1 MREAVIVSYARTGM
15 AKANRGSLN
24 NTHGITMAGTAIKGA
39 LDRAGIEAGL
49 VEDVFLGCAQPEGAT
64 GHNVAR
70 NAALWAGCP
79 STTSGATINRFCSSG
94 LQAIANAAHT
104 VINEGAPVAIGGGVE
119 SLSLVSR
126 SGHMNLHRYTED
138 ELMKKWP
145 AIWMTMIETA
155 EIVADRYGVSREYQ
169 DEYSAESQKRTAA
182 FQEKGYMAEEIV
194 PLKTTMKLVNKE
206 TGEETLQEV
215 VCDRDECNRPG
226 TTFESLSGLKPVFSG
241 GMVVKEGKYVTA
253 GNASQLSDGSAAVV
267 VMEAKEAE
275 KRGLKP
281 LGRFVGFNVAG
292 CDPDEMG
299 IGPVFAVPRLL
310 ERHGLKVDDIDL
322 WELNEAFASQCL
334 YSRDRLGIDPE
345 KYNVNGSPIRHDRR
359 TLHRLA
365 AYGRPAP
372 RSKIWRRHHVYRR
385 RHGRSRSLRDLQ
397 LIPVNLNAV
406 NAPNF
411 GSGRFPF
418 GDKTLC

>member
-15 AKANRGSLN
+15 AKASRGSLN
-24 NTHGITMAGTAIKGA
+24 NTHGITMAGHAIKGA
-39 LDRAGIEAGL
+39 IDRAGIEAAE
-49 VEDVFLGCAQPEGAT
+49 VEDVFLGSAQPEGAT

-79 STTSGATINRFCSSG
+79 STTAGATINRFCSSG

-126 SGHMNLHRYTED
+126 SGHMNMYRYTED

-169 DEYSAESQKRTAA
+169 DEYSVESQKRTAA

-194 PLKTTMKLVNKE
+194 PLKTMMKLVNKE

-215 VCDRDECNRPG
+215 ICDRDECNRPG
-226 TTFESLSGLKPVFSG
+226 TTYESLAGLKPVFSG
-241 GMVVKEGKYVTA
+241 GMVVKQGKYVTA
-253 GNASQLSDGSAAVV
+253 GNASQLSDGAAAVV

-334 YSRDRLGIDPE
+334 YSRDRLGIDPA
-345 KYNVNGSPIRHDRR
+345 KYNVNG
-359 TLHRLA
+359 
-365 AYGRPAP
+365 
-372 RSKIWRRHHVYRR
+372 
-385 RHGRSRSLRDLQ
+385 
-397 LIPVNLNAV
+397 
-406 NAPNF
+406 
-411 GSGRFPF
+411 GSISIGHPF
-418 GDKTLC
+418 GMTGARCTGSILMEGQRRGAKYGVVTMCIGGGMGAAGLFEIFS

>member
-1 MREAVIVSYARTGM
+1 VRRNNDAHFGGKHMREAVIVSYARTGM

-345 KYNVNGSPIRHDRR
+345 KYNVNG
-359 TLHRLA
+359 
-365 AYGRPAP
+365 
-372 RSKIWRRHHVYRR
+372 
-385 RHGRSRSLRDLQ
+385 
-397 LIPVNLNAV
+397 
-406 NAPNF
+406 
-411 GSGRFPF
+411 GSISIGHPF
-418 GDKTLC
+418 GMTGARCTGSLLMEGQRRGAKYGVVTMCIGGGMGAAGLFEIFS